1 MSLTQLGTNS
11 SEGVVA
17 PGLHSEVVQ
26 SIGTTERQ
34 LTANE
39 SGTTIVMDASDQI
52 TVRLP
57 TPVAGMKFKFKTS
70 VSVTSSDT
78 HKIITKTIASEFIVG
93 GIDSSSTA
101 VAEGGDSFV
110 ANGTT
115 HVAIESNGSTT
126 GGLVGQSFELEAIST
141 TQWLVT
147 GVLFGTGTLATPFA
161 TS

>member
-1 MSLTQLGTNS
+1 MALQQVSRNTT
-11 SEGVVA
+11 EGCVI
-17 PGLHSEVVQ
+17 PGLHQEVIQ
-26 SIGTTERQ
+26 GIGTTERQ
-34 LTANE
+34 LLVSE
-39 SGTTIVMDASDQI
+39 SGSTVILDASDQI

-57 TPVAGMKFKFKTS
+57 TPVAGMKFDFVTT

-78 HKIITKTIASEFIVG
+78 HKIITKTIGTEFIIG

-115 HVAIESNGSTT
+115 HVAVTSNGTTT
-126 GGLVGQSFELEAIST
+126 GGLVGQRITLTAISA
-141 TQWLVT
+141 TQWAIS

>member
-1 MSLTQLGTNS
+1 MALENLSKQST
-11 SEGVVA
+11 EGCVA
-17 PGLHSEVVQ
+17 PGLHQEVIQ

-34 LTANE
+34 LLPEE
-39 SGTTIVMDASDQI
+39 SGSLIILDASDQI

-57 TPVAGMKFKFKTS
+57 TPVAGMQFEFLTT

-78 HKIITKTIASEFIVG
+78 HKIITNTIASEFIIG
-93 GIDSSSTA
+93 AIDSSSAA

-115 HVAIESNGSTT
+115 HVAVTSAGSTT
-126 GGLVGQSFELEAIST
+126 GGLVGQRIKLTAISAT
-141 TQWLVT
+141 LWSVT
-147 GVLFGTGTLATPFA
+147 GVLFGSGTLATPFA